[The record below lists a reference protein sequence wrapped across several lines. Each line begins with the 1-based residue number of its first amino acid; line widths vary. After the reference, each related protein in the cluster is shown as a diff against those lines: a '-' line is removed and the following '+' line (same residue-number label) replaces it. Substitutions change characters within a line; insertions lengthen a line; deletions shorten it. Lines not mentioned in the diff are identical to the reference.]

1 MIKIYEYNDYKYNK
15 RKQDFDVIELDDNG
29 KKVDKKVDKSKAKQ
43 IADKIIKDNI
53 DVSWED
59 YIDYVAKNFKVNRA
73 TARASRDIYDKKTK

>member
-43 IADKIIKDNI
+43 ITDKIIKNNI
-53 DVSWED
+53 DIPW
-59 YIDYVAKNFKVNRA
+59 IDYVKKNFKV
-73 TARASRDIYDKKTK
+73 K